1 VKSILIA
8 NVYLNI
14 QITRLSLLRAFGV
27 TFFLLYG
34 SFDTSLRVSKRNEK
48 PARGIPYRH
57 KFSIRQKYSVDSSL
71 GQRHMPEHFISYLP
85 KTRCNNLVTIL
96 YIRMATARWR
106 IIFLN
111 LINFTGT
118 SDFILTLMV
127 QHI

>member
-1 VKSILIA
+1 VYILEKSLA
-8 NVYLNI
+8 VDRKNFV
-14 QITRLSLLRAFGV
+14 
-27 TFFLLYG
+27 
-34 SFDTSLRVSKRNEK
+34 
-48 PARGIPYRH
+48 H
-57 KFSIRQKYSVDSSL
+57 VDSFLYQVNVIYPNTLSVICL
-71 GQRHMPEHFISYLP
+71 SP
-85 KTRCNNLVTIL
+85 NDLVTIL